1 MQTIEIKSGT
11 SATISITP
19 KINGMEATQEQ
30 LQGVNVYVF
39 LIYQFT
45 DKIFKTYKLSA
56 DNLSVTLTP
65 KTTIEMLGNAEKNQK
80 YEVQFA
86 IKNLEGDVIAEDND
100 SNLVINIT
108 RWEAGIWLNQESA
121 ESE

>member
-19 KINGMEATQEQ
+19 KINGVEATQEQ

-39 LIYQFT
+39 FIYQFT

>member
-39 LIYQFT
+39 FIYQFT